1 MPLGWHTLVTGRL
14 RLVSQTA
21 RKKPVRIALMSESR
35 SGETR
40 VALTPE
46 AVKTLVTDGWNVLV
60 QRGAGSRAH
69 FSDTD
74 YLAAGATISEDPRGE
89 VTLRVNAPTVEEARL
104 LPEGSLHLSFLSPLL
119 ASDVVAEMVERRVTI
134 LSFDLLPRISRAQ
147 YMDALS
153 SQATVSGY
161 RAALAGASHFD
172 RFFPLLTTAAG
183 TIRPAKVLVM
193 GVGVAGLQAIA
204 TARRLGAKVR
214 AYDVRTAAKEEAESA
229 GAVFVQLGVT
239 ADAAGGYARE
249 LSDDERA
256 VQQAALLHEVAN
268 ADIVITTAAVPGR
281 KAPILL
287 TTAMVAAMSEGSLV
301 IDMAADGGGNCELT
315 KAGEVVTYQGVR
327 IVGLSNPPAEMG
339 THASFMFAN
348 NVLKLLSLFG
358 AMGILQPDWNDE
370 IVIGVTVAR
379 DGAVN
384 HAPTAEML
392 GVAHVPI
399 TPSPKEPVTA

>member
-1 MPLGWHTLVTGRL
+1 M
-14 RLVSQTA
+14 
-21 RKKPVRIALMSESR
+21 KIAVFRESR
-35 SGETR
+35 PGETR

-46 AVKTLVTDGWNVLV
+46 AVKALTNDGWQVVV
-60 QRGAGSRAH
+60 QRGAGLRAH
-69 FSDTD
+69 FSDD
-74 YLAAGATISEDPRGE
+74 AYQAAGATIEDGPTGD
-89 VTLRVNAPTVEEARL
+89 VNVRVNPPTLDEVKL

-119 ASDVVAEMVERRVTI
+119 SLDVVKALVARKITV

-161 RAALAGASHFD
+161 RAALAGATYFD

-204 TARRLGAKVR
+204 TAKRLGAKVR
-214 AYDVRTAAKEEAESA
+214 AYDVRSAAKEEAESA
-229 GAVFVQLGVT
+229 GAVFVKLGVT

-249 LSDDERA
+249 LTDEERA
-256 VQQAALLHEVAN
+256 QQQAALLSEVAG

-287 TTAMVAAMSEGSLV
+287 TTAMVEAMGEGSLV

-315 KAGEVVTYQGVR
+315 KPGEVVEHGGVR
-327 IVGLSNPPAEMG
+327 VVGLSNPPAEMG
-339 THASFMFAN
+339 SHASFMYAN
-348 NVLKLLSLFG
+348 NVLKLLALFG
-358 AMGILQPDWNDE
+358 SKGVLSPDWNDE
-370 IVIGVTVAR
+370 VVIGVTVAR
-379 DGAVN
+379 DGKVN
-384 HAPTAEML
+384 HAPSAEAL
-392 GVAHVPI
+392 GVEHVAIAPDV
-399 TPSPKEPVTA
+399 KENA

>member
-1 MPLGWHTLVTGRL
+1 M
-14 RLVSQTA
+14 
-21 RKKPVRIALMSESR
+21 KIALCKESR
-35 SGETR
+35 PGETR
-40 VALTPE
+40 VALTPD
-46 AVKTLVTDGWNVLV
+46 AVKTLVSDGWDVLV
-60 QRGAGSRAH
+60 QRGAGERAH
-69 FSDTD
+69 FTD
-74 YLAAGATISEDPRGE
+74 EAYKAVGGLTRKLRSPAGASTTAD
-89 VTLRVNAPTVEEARL
+89 EAAR

-119 ASDVVAEMVERRVTI
+119 AQDIVKVLNDRRVTI

-161 RAALAGASHFD
+161 RAALAGAAHFD

-204 TARRLGAKVR
+204 TSKRLGAKVR
-214 AYDVRTAAKEEAESA
+214 AYDVRSAAKEEAESA
-229 GAVFVQLGVT
+229 GAVFVKLGVT

-249 LSDDERA
+249 LTDEERTQ
-256 VQQAALLHEVAN
+256 QQAALLSEVAN

-287 TTAMVAAMSEGSLV
+287 TTTMVEAMGEGSLV

-315 KAGEVVTYQGVR
+315 RAGEVVVHQGVR
-327 IVGLSNPPAEMG
+327 VVGLTNPPAEMG
-339 THASFMFAN
+339 ASASFMFAN
-348 NVLKLLSLFG
+348 NVLKLLALFG
-358 AMGILQPDWNDE
+358 AKGQLAPDWNDE
-370 IVIGVTVAR
+370 VVIGVTVAR

-384 HAPTAEML
+384 HAPTAEAL
-392 GVAHVPI
+392 GVPHVAI
-399 TPSPKEPVTA
+399 TPEVKESA